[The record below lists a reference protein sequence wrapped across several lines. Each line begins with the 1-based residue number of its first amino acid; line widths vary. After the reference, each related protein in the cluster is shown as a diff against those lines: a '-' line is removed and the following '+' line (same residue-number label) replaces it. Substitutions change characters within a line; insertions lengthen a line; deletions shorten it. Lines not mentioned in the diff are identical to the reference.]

1 MLTIALIVFGW
12 VAYKALPI
20 SELPEIDFPTIMV
33 SASLPG
39 ADPETM
45 ANTVATPLEKQF
57 SAIAGLDSM
66 SSTSTTGQTT
76 IILQFSL
83 DRNIDSAAQDVQSA
97 MSEAARSL
105 AQSNDFSTLNS

>member
-1 MLTIALIVFGW
+1 MNISKLFIQRPVATIVLTIALIIFGW
-12 VAYKALPI
+12 VAYKSLPI

-57 SAIAGLDSM
+57 SAIEGIDSM
-66 SSTSTTGQTT
+66 SSTNNAGQTT
-76 IILQFSL
+76 IILQFS
-83 DRNIDSAAQDVQSA
+83 
-97 MSEAARSL
+97 
-105 AQSNDFSTLNS
+105 